1 VEIKSKTKPDIPQG
15 EDLKISIILPYFN
28 ETIGLELC
36 QNTEETLLQNGVKK
50 KNIKLLR
57 IPGAFELP
65 FAAQKEIKKSKP
77 NVVIALG
84 VVIKGETDHYDQVC
98 DQTFRG
104 LMDVQLKLETPIIFG
119 ILTCN
124 TKKQAENRASKK
136 GLNKGK
142 SYALA
147 ALIQASL

>member
-1 VEIKSKTKPDIPQG
+1 MEIKSKTKPSIPGG
-15 EDLKISIILPYFN
+15 EDLNILVILPYFN
-28 ETIGLELC
+28 ETIGLELY

-65 FAAQKEIKKSKP
+65 YAAQNEIKRSSP
-77 NVVIALG
+77 DAVIALG

-124 TKKQAENRASKK
+124 TKKQAENRASSK

-147 ALIQASL
+147 ALIQANL

>member
-1 VEIKSKTKPDIPQG
+1 MEIKSKNQHKIPQG

-28 ETIGLELC
+28 ETIGLELYE
-36 QNTEETLLQNGVKK
+36 NTEETLMKNGVKK
-50 KNIKLLR
+50 KNIKLTR
-57 IPGAFELP
+57 VPGAFELP

-77 NVVIALG
+77 DVVIALG
-84 VVIKGETDHYDQVC
+84 VVIKGETDHYNQVC

-104 LMDVQLKLETPIIFG
+104 LMDIQLKLDTPIIFG

-124 TKKQAENRASKK
+124 TKAQAENRASSK

-147 ALIQASL
+147 ALIQANL